1 MCVGGGGGGRGD
13 VGRGGKRENIVTQID
28 TSKSLVTILLNKWE
42 PPTEHVFY
50 FTFVAA
56 HQGSQNQC
64 AYFCEHIPRQG
75 QT

>member
-1 MCVGGGGGGRGD
+1 MCVCVGGGGGD

-28 TSKSLVTILLNKWE
+28 TSKSLVTILLKKWE
-42 PPTEHVFY
+42 PRTEHVFY

-64 AYFCEHIPRQG
+64 AYFCQHIPRQG

>member
-1 MCVGGGGGGRGD
+1 MCVCGGGGGKGD

-50 FTFVAA
+50 FTVVAVLKINVPTSA
-56 HQGSQNQC
+56 SIYPDKVRHD
-64 AYFCEHIPRQG
+64 R
-75 QT
+75 T